1 MAASTLVHALALKQT
16 GREAEGRKLL
26 TDWAG
31 REPESPAAAWALRAY
46 DGEVG
51 PLPEGA
57 GEDARVL
64 AAWLAP
70 ATMRRLLA
78 LPMAL
83 LALAGLDGGLAEA
96 RVVRVTIERRESVLA
111 GKPFGLA
118 GPYETLVGTVELAL
132 DPSLRQNRAV
142 VDLALAPRNE
152 RGEVVFTADVFIL
165 KPVDLRR
172 GNGRVYYEVPN
183 RGGKGILRRL
193 QYAEASLDPREP
205 ADFGDGWLMEQGFSL
220 AWMGWQWDVPEQPGL
235 LRLRA
240 PIATAGGRPIEGLV
254 RSVVIVGEKK
264 DEAPLA
270 DSSHLAYPPVD
281 PEGRDSRLYVR
292 DHRLA
297 APHLLP
303 RKSWRF
309 AGPSKVV
316 LDGGF
321 EPGRIYEVVYRS
333 RDPRVAGC
341 GFAATRDLVSFFK
354 NEASAANPLA
364 GVTLAVGHGIS
375 QSGRFLRHFLHQGFN
390 EDEQGR
396 RVFDGVFVEVAGAG
410 HGSFNHRFAQA
421 SRDGHQHW
429 NVHYPT
435 DVFPFT
441 DLPETDP
448 ETGETAGLLD
458 REVASGTVPK
468 LIHVVTSYEY
478 WNRAASLM
486 HTDPSGTRDVALPDT
501 SRAYLVASAQHGP
514 GTLPPAEGGAN
525 GNDGLY
531 PTNPNDFR
539 PAIRALVRA
548 LDALGGPG
556 RRAATE
562 PVPPHRRRHA
572 RSARESRLA
581 GRAGRPLPD
590 RAERAR
596 PDGLRPRVGARR
608 DHDRAA
614 AARPGLPR
622 PRARGRRGRQRS
634 GGHPPARDRGAARL
648 ADGLELA
655 SPPGGRPG
663 RARGVPRLVPAVRL
677 DEGGARGEGRPAPL
691 RRGAL
696 PRARGLP
703 GPGGARGHGA
713 RARALPAPAGRG
725 LRHRAGRRPLGL
737 AQRERPR
744 RLIAPPSR
752 GRRPCRA
759 RRAASDRRAGRR
771 PASRSRPRRSCP
783 SPSTRG

>member
-1 MAASTLVHALALKQT
+1 MKQ
-16 GREAEGRKLL
+16 
-26 TDWAG
+26 
-31 REPESPAAAWALRAY
+31 
-46 DGEVG
+46 
-51 PLPEGA
+51 
-57 GEDARVL
+57 
-64 AAWLAP
+64 
-70 ATMRRLLA
+70 LLA
-78 LPMAL
+78 LSMTM

-111 GKPFGLA
+111 GRSFGLA

-132 DPSLRQNRAV
+132 DPALRQNQAV
-142 VDLALAPRNE
+142 VDLALAPRND

-193 QYAEASLDPREP
+193 QHAEASLDPRDP
-205 ADFGDGWLMEQGFSL
+205 LDFGDGWLMEQGFSL

-240 PIATAGGRPIEGLV
+240 PVATAGGRPIEGLV

-292 DHRLA
+292 DHRLD

-303 RKSWRF
+303 RKTWRF

-354 NEASAANPLA
+354 NEASATNPLA

-390 EDEQGR
+390 QDEQGR

-410 HGSFNHRFAQA
+410 RGSFNHRFAQA

-486 HTDPSGTRDVALPDT
+486 HTDPSSTRDVALPDT

-539 PAIRALVRA
+539 PLIRALVRA
-548 LDALGGPG
+548 LDGWVAQGVEPPPSQYPRIGDGTLAPPERAGWAGVPG
-556 RRAATE
+556 VRFPTVRNE
-562 PVPPHRRRHA
+562 PVRADCGPEWARGVITIEPP
-572 RSARESRLA
+572 RLGPVFPA
-581 GRAGRPLPD
+581 LVPAVDADGNDRAGIRLPEIVAPLASQTGWNW
-590 RAERAR
+590 RH
-596 PDGLRPRVGARR
+596 PRVGAPDALVAYRGSYLPFAWTKAER
-608 DHDRAA
+608 EAKGDPRLSIEERYRGREDYLGRVALAAMALVRERFLLPQDVAFVIERAA
-614 AARPGLPR
+614 AHWDWRNGSV
-622 PRARGRRGRQRS
+622 RGGS
-634 GGHPPARDRGAARL
+634 
-648 ADGLELA
+648 
-655 SPPGGRPG
+655 
-663 RARGVPRLVPAVRL
+663 
-677 DEGGARGEGRPAPL
+677 
-691 RRGAL
+691 
-696 PRARGLP
+696 
-703 GPGGARGHGA
+703 
-713 RARALPAPAGRG
+713 
-725 LRHRAGRRPLGL
+725 
-737 AQRERPR
+737 
-744 RLIAPPSR
+744 
-752 GRRPCRA
+752 
-759 RRAASDRRAGRR
+759 
-771 PASRSRPRRSCP
+771 
-783 SPSTRG
+783 